1 MDTGALPSRQEIPIE
16 ARWDVE
22 SIFKDDEAWEQAFA
36 RVSGALDGLAAFKG
50 RLGEGA
56 ATLVAWFEA
65 FDAALGELGK
75 VHLYASMFHNADTAD
90 QAAAAKEERARGLA
104 ARFAAATAFAR
115 PELLA
120 LPGDRLASW
129 IAQDSRLGH
138 LGHFLDQLE
147 RLRPHVRSTEV
158 EELLGQLSEPF
169 DSAAAL
175 HGVLADADLR
185 FAPARTASGEA
196 REVAQGSIEAL
207 LSSPD
212 RELRRTAWESYADAH
227 LAFRNTMAGCLA
239 TAVKQHALLARVR
252 GYGSSLEAALSEG
265 GNIPAPVFH
274 AFIDTFKRHLPTW
287 HRYWRL
293 RRRALGVERLHV
305 YDVHAPLATYADQ
318 PKIDYEASLDWIFR
332 GLAPLGEAYVSAL
345 RRGATVDRWV
355 DSRPNQGKRAGAFST
370 GFKGTR
376 PFVLMSFTDDVIS
389 LSTLAHELGHSMHS
403 NLAWQTQPM
412 VYAEYPIF
420 VAEVASNFNQAMVRD
435 FLLRERED
443 RAFQLAVL
451 EEALWNFHRYFF
463 VMPTLARFELE
474 IHERAERGQALP
486 AQDLMTL
493 MRDLFA
499 EGYGDE
505 VEIDDDRVG
514 ITWAQFPTHLYLNF
528 YVYQYGTGISAAHAL
543 MKRVTGGT
551 PGAVDDYLR
560 FLRAGGSGYP
570 IDLLRAAG
578 VDLTTPE
585 PVERAF
591 AALAGMIDRLEVLIS
606 SAA

>member
-1 MDTGALPSRQEIPIE
+1 MDTGALPSRHEIPVE

-22 SIFKDDEAWEQAFA
+22 SVFTTDEAWEQAFA

-50 RLGEGA
+50 RLGEGP
-56 ATLVAWFEA
+56 ATLAAWFDA

-75 VHLYASMFHNADTAD
+75 ILIYASMFHNADTAD

-104 ARFAAATAFAR
+104 ARFNAATAFAR

-120 LPGDRLASW
+120 LPGDRLAGW
-129 IAQDSRLGH
+129 ITQDSRLGH

-158 EELLGQLSEPF
+158 EELLGQLSDPF
-169 DSAAAL
+169 ESASAI
-175 HGVLADADLR
+175 HGILTDADLR
-185 FAPARTASGEA
+185 FAPARTASGEQRA
-196 REVAQGSIEAL
+196 VAQGSIEAL

-212 RELRRTAWESYADAH
+212 RELRRSAWESYADAH
-227 LAFRNTMAGCLA
+227 LAFKNTMASCLA
-239 TAVKQHALLARVR
+239 TAVKQHALLARAR

-265 GNIPAPVFH
+265 GNIPPAVFH
-274 AFIDTFKRHLPTW
+274 AFIDTFRKHLPTW

-305 YDVHAPLATYADQ
+305 YDVHAPLATEH
-318 PKIDYEASLDWIFR
+318 PKIDYPTSLDWIIR
-332 GLAPLGEAYVSAL
+332 GLAPLGDEYVNAL
-345 RRGATVDRWV
+345 RRGATDERWV
-355 DSRPNQGKRAGAFST
+355 DARPNQGKRSGAFST
-370 GFKGTR
+370 GFKGTH
-376 PFVLMSFTDDVIS
+376 PFVLMSFTEDVIS

-403 NLAWQTQPM
+403 KLAWQTQPM

-420 VAEVASNFNQAMVRD
+420 AAEVASNFNQALVRD
-435 FLLRERED
+435 FLLRERQD

-474 IHERAERGQALP
+474 IHERVERGQALP

-499 EGYGDE
+499 EGYGGE

-514 ITWAQFPTHLYLNF
+514 ITWAQFPVHLYLRF

-543 MKRVTGGT
+543 ARRVTGGE

-591 AALAGMIDRLEVLIS
+591 AALAGMIDRLEALVS
-606 SAA
+606 GAT